1 MKNKLKKL
9 VAAAAALAVA
19 FTTVAVTDVTTAKA
33 AENYT
38 VIYSSPDAGEAGY
51 AGVETKTPITITETA
66 GDVIFWITTPEK
78 TGVTVTLYD
87 STGTAMDDPLYI
99 SSTDQYW
106 KQLSD
111 GVWQNGDAWPGL
123 KAGNYTYGVKF
134 DTDHPYYLDAVQY
147 PADAKISQSKA
158 VVTAGFTYKLSVSGS
173 KATKWSSSKKSVA
186 TVDSKGKVTGKKA
199 GKTTISAKCEN
210 GQTVKCTVTVKANK
224 YSAKKITTSDVYANA
239 YGTKPYSASFDKN
252 GNLVVKVMIV
262 NNGYGKMTKIPKFKV
277 TVKNQNGKTVG
288 TYSKSSFS
296 VSVPSY
302 SAKSYT
308 VTIKKSSK
316 LSSKK
321 VDLVN
326 STITSKG
333 GTATVYY

>member
-1 MKNKLKKL
+1 MNNKLKKL

-33 AENYT
+33 AEDYT
-38 VIYSSPDAGEAGY
+38 VISTASEVGY
-51 AGVETKTPITITETA
+51 AGVETKIPFAITKTA
-66 GDVIFWITTPEK
+66 GDVWFYIRTAEK

-87 STGTAMDDPLYI
+87 STGKAMDDPLSI
-99 SSTDQYW
+99 TSTDQYW
-106 KQLSD
+106 EQLED
-111 GVWQNGDAWPGL
+111 GTYTNFDAWKTL
-123 KAGNYTYGVKF
+123 EAGNYTYGVKF
-134 DTDHPYYLDAVQY
+134 DTDHAFDLVIAQY

-239 YGTKPYSASFDKN
+239 YGQKPYSASFDKN

-262 NNGYGKMTKIPKFKV
+262 NNGYGRMTKIPKFKV